1 MTVNTTNITSGPY
14 IGNGLS
20 DTYSYTF
27 RVDDKTQLSV
37 YETTDAGVQTL
48 LTVDTDYTVTGV
60 GVDGGGT
67 VVRTAGALPTNYEW
81 YIRSNYTP
89 TQLTDFDS
97 QGGFFPDVHESAFDK
112 LTFLV
117 QQLLDGKD
125 RALSLSDSID
135 LDGDM
140 SLTADAVTRAS
151 QYLAFDA
158 SGNIVI
164 SAGTGADAGLR
175 ADLAS
180 TDLGKG
186 ASLISVR
193 DAAANFT
200 ASDLETI
207 LVELIA
213 YIDANTA
220 LISTNAT
227 DIATNATDIAT
238 NASNLNSYT
247 VPDWTFP
254 ELVGSGLAITAV
266 LFPTLATLSSTRVA
280 FIDNGNA
287 SLRAYDFDGDSWS
300 LVGSGLGIAGIG
312 IPALAALSST
322 RVAFIDDG
330 NDQLRAYDF
339 NGSTWSL
346 VGSGLNIT
354 TVGFPSLA
362 ALSSTRVAFIDATN
376 DELRA
381 YDFNGST
388 WSLVGSGLAITGVG
402 NPSLVALSS
411 TRVAFIDDANDELR
425 AYDFNGS
432 TWSLVG
438 SGLNIS
444 PVATPSLSSL
454 SSTDV
459 ALIESTNDKLLTY
472 RFDGS
477 TWSLI
482 GTGLTITSVT
492 RPALTSTSP
501 GCVAFIDDGNDELRT
516 YRFNYMLNN
525 FSGPYHP

>member
-175 ADLAS
+175 TDLAS

-227 DIATNATDIAT
+227 DIATNA
-238 NASNLNSYT
+238 SNLDSYT
-247 VPDWTFP
+247 VPEWTFP
-254 ELVGSGLAITAV
+254 ELVGSGLAIASVTNPALTA
-266 LFPTLATLSSTRVA
+266 LSSTRVA
-280 FIDNGNA
+280 YIGDT
-287 SLRAYDFDGDSWS
+287 LDTLEAYDFDGDSWS
-300 LVGSGLGIAGIG
+300 LVGSGLLILPLISPALAALSSTRVALINDTDNTLAAYDFNGSTWSLVGSGLAIANVQD
-312 IPALAALSST
+312 PALAALSST
-322 RVAFIDDG
+322 RVAFIDG
-330 NDQLRAYDF
+330 NNDELRAYDF

-346 VGSGLNIT
+346 VGSGLAISTIT
-354 TVGFPSLA
+354 RPALA
-362 ALSSTRVAFIDATN
+362 ALSSTRVAFIDDTN

-388 WSLVGSGLAITGVG
+388 WSLVGSGLAITGVT
-402 NPSLVALSS
+402 NPALTSLSS
-411 TRVAFIDDANDELR
+411 TDVAFIDDTNDELR
-425 AYDFNGS
+425 TYRFNGS
-432 TWSLVG
+432 AWSLVG
-438 SGLNIS
+438 SGLAIAN
-444 PVATPSLSSL
+444 AT
-454 SSTDV
+454 
-459 ALIESTNDKLLTY
+459 A
-472 RFDGS
+472 
-477 TWSLI
+477 
-482 GTGLTITSVT
+482 
-492 RPALTSTSP
+492 PALTSISP
-501 GCVAFIDDGNDELRT
+501 GCVAFIDDTNDELRT